1 LGPPSI
7 TDSEDLRARIY
18 CARQAKMSGRTNL
31 LKMLKKP
38 VEQWRIEG
46 LKLAFLSRILGQKP
60 HENA

>member
-1 LGPPSI
+1 
-7 TDSEDLRARIY
+7 
-18 CARQAKMSGRTNL
+18 MSGRTNL

-46 LKLAFLSRILGQKP
+46 LQLAFFSRILGQKP